1 MQHDSTTRKTDHRRE
16 DIRENGGITRIPAL
30 ATHLLQ
36 CTLCLLLIASVNSVA
51 AQSPISEPGS
61 DYAVKT
67 QATLAVFTDRKARPM
82 TDQQW
87 TALVAALG
95 EELASSSAEIRGL
108 KQDAVGIS
116 SQSSKSGSS
125 AQIQILRGDRITPGQ
140 SIENPVTVF
149 LHGDCTILPHPPR
162 VLFEDGQISGP
173 LGWVRRNHGH
183 IEPFVHVE
191 CGPLAQMLATR
202 AYGHDRKYRDQ
213 LLAIAIAR
221 VILHEWIHIATQSPL
236 HSRDGLAKA
245 QFNSADLAPVAIP
258 SATQFIVR

>member
-1 MQHDSTTRKTDHRRE
+1 MQHGSTTRKTDHRHE
-16 DIRENGGITRIPAL
+16 DIRENPRITSIPAL

-36 CTLCLLLIASVNSVA
+36 CILCLLLIASVNSVA

-87 TALVAALG
+87 SALVAALG
-95 EELASSSAEIRGL
+95 EELASNSPEIQRL
-108 KQDAVGIS
+108 KRAAFGI
-116 SQSSKSGSS
+116 S
-125 AQIQILRGDRITPGQ
+125 AQIANSGASVQIDILRGDQISPGLTV
-140 SIENPVTVF
+140 ENPVTVF
-149 LHGDCTILPHPPR
+149 LHGDCTIFPHPPR
-162 VLFEDGQISGP
+162 VLFENVLVSGP
-173 LGWVRRNHGH
+173 LGWVMRDHGH

-191 CGPLAQMLATR
+191 CSPLAQMLATK

-213 LLAIAIAR
+213 LLATAIAR
-221 VILHEWIHIATQSPL
+221 VVLHEWIHIATQSPH

-245 QFNSADLAPVAIP
+245 QFSPADLVPGVIP
-258 SATQFIVR
+258 SATQLIVR